1 MRVEHDRQRRLQELL
16 RSMRVRILA
25 AIIGLLFASS
35 IVSVVLSRGLL
46 FESLDV
52 EIRGDLVREAEE
64 FRRLASGTD
73 PRTGEPFGTDLR
85 AIFDVYFDREVPDEG
100 ETLLAFVDGAL
111 QAALGLDGDIA
122 VADPFRPTDGI
133 VQLLRLRATQ
143 QLGDRRSTKAARVRR
158 AAACR

>member
-1 MRVEHDRQRRLQELL
+1 MTSHLLTGLMSRPPKRPIDELGHPPSVTIRPATDADRTAVAQ
-16 RSMRVRILA
+16 LA
-25 AIIGLLFASS
+25 ALD
-35 IVSVVLSRGLL
+35 SR
-46 FESLDV
+46 
-52 EIRGDLVREAEE
+52 
-64 FRRLASGTD
+64 
-73 PRTGEPFGTDLR
+73 R
-85 AIFDVYFDREVPDEG
+85 APCG